1 MAAKLAIELE
11 DEEKQLK
18 LFINEQRDLL
28 QASKIQNE
36 DMKIKQSEN
45 KYSNSSSMI
54 LKEKFND
61 YSGLEEFSSDE
72 KYQSISSNF
81 IDNKISTE
89 KEGSRKINDD
99 VIMPFRDT
107 KKGEERIPQG
117 MTYEGELISG

>member
-1 MAAKLAIELE
+1 MAAKLSIELE